1 MRWSPG
7 KFGRGGAR
15 LVASVPVRTSARR
28 PFLALLVLLAIVLG
42 ACTDD
47 GELGGPTIGG
57 TLAAKVGEFEYRNA
71 DLEDE
76 VELWASNPA
85 FLSLLQITD
94 LGAPGRRS
102 SPLVTFVLSNRIVS
116 EQARAVGAAQ
126 GYQPSDAEIDEVLAQ
141 VDANFVD
148 PTTGSQVF
156 GLFPADFRRQ
166 LGADLAFQSQLQSF
180 NPDAATVP
188 DVQVNPKYG
197 RVELDGLGFAQVQP
211 PAGPLPVPGLA
222 APVAE

>member
-1 MRWSPG
+1 MRE
-7 KFGRGGAR
+7 FGRRGAQ
-15 LVASVPVRTSARR
+15 LVASVPVRSSARR
-28 PFLALLVLLAIVLG
+28 PFLALLVLLAVVLG

-47 GELGGPTIGG
+47 GELGGPALGG
-57 TLAAKVGEFEYRNA
+57 TLAAKIGQFEYSSA

-102 SPLVTFVLSNRIVS
+102 SALVTFVLSNRIVS
-116 EQARAVGAAQ
+116 EQARQVGAAQ
-126 GYQPSDAEIDEVLAQ
+126 GYQPSDAEVDEVLAQ

-148 PTTGSQVF
+148 PGTGAQVF
-156 GLFPADFRRQ
+156 GLFPDEFRRT

-180 NPDAATVP
+180 DPAQASVP
-188 DVQVNPKYG
+188 EVQVNPKYG
-197 RVELDGLGFAQVQP
+197 DVDVDGLGVAQVQP
-211 PAGPLPVPGLA
+211 PAGPLPVPTPAQLF
-222 APVAE
+222 EE